1 MTAPQLGIF
10 LSEMQGAPA
19 NPVNTGGGVFGSDG
33 GAQFADSFEQA
44 MGQLMG
50 AANGTAS
57 PQEGMTLPSAM
68 NALSGLDFS
77 ELNLDLSTVS
87 NGGSLPEGFL
97 EDLQASLQ
105 DYFSQLGN
113 LNSLNE
119 QQLQQAMDDI
129 ANQLVD
135 LSAEYGITLTPVNAQ
150 AWIQNLSSSMA
161 SSLAPEVQSMLARSQ
176 GLTTAAQSTT
186 HLDVG
191 LDKQAGAS
199 IVGSGLGNSETP
211 AKPLSA
217 QQLDSLQLLKQT
229 VESQNLS
236 SSSVLDGLKS
246 MMSSTAATSM
256 SASLDDITNM
266 AAQTAPV
273 QLYSQPQTSA
283 VEEAEV
289 SLQRIPVPPNHRQ
302 FSQELG
308 ERIMV
313 MTTKNIQTAEIQLTP
328 PELGS
333 LMVKINVESEQASIT
348 FSSPHSG
355 VREALEQQSFRL
367 KDMLEEQGVDLVDVD
382 VSDQQKDE
390 SHAEEALA
398 DANGKGGN
406 PDEDAESFLES
417 LDEQKSATASMRLV
431 DYYA

>member
-10 LSEMQGAPA
+10 LSEMQGSSS

-33 GAQFADSFEQA
+33 GAQFANDFEQA

-50 AANGTAS
+50 AVNGTAS

-68 NALSGLDFS
+68 NALAGLDLS
-77 ELNLDLSTVS
+77 ELNLDMSAIA
-87 NGGSLPEGFL
+87 NGGALPDGFL

-135 LSAEYGITLTPVNAQ
+135 ISAQYGITLSPANAQ
-150 AWIQNLSSSMA
+150 AWVQNLSSSLA
-161 SSLAPEVQSMLARSQ
+161 SNLAPEVQSMLARSQ
-176 GLTTAAQSTT
+176 GLNASAQLTT
-186 HLDVG
+186 HLDSG
-191 LDKQAGAS
+191 LDKQ
-199 IVGSGLGNSETP
+199 IVGAGLGSSDAP
-211 AKPLSA
+211 SKPLSA
-217 QQLDSLQLLKQT
+217 MQLDSLQLLKQT

-266 AAQTAPV
+266 ATQASPI

-313 MTTKNIQTAEIQLTP
+313 MTTKSIQTAEIQLTP

-382 VSDQQKDE
+382 VSDQQRDE
-390 SHAEEALA
+390 SHAEEVLA
-398 DANGKGGN
+398 DANGNGGN
-406 PDEDAESFLES
+406 SEEDAESFLEN
-417 LDEQKSATASMRLV
+417 LDQQKSATASMRLV